1 MPTLVTG
8 LEGFVGQHLLQA
20 FPDSYF
26 PVYGTTLAEAP
37 PAKRAVSYRHLDISE
52 MGNLEAYLSDVQPRR
67 IIHLAAISNVGLSI
81 NDPAL
86 TFRVNIEG
94 SFRLLEAVRLVCPRA
109 RVLLVGSGE
118 VHGDATPSSPKGFRE
133 TDQTVPASPYAASKL
148 AMEALGQSYARTYGL
163 NIVISRSFNHTG
175 PGQPE
180 RFIFSHIAKTLVE
193 IKKGLHP
200 AEIPVGDISV
210 ERDFLDVRD
219 VAQAYLALLEKG
231 HPGEIYNVSS
241 GKAQPL
247 SAYIDLLIQAS
258 GVQAKTIVDPSRKR
272 SCEIPRF
279 CGDNTKLMAET
290 GWNLQY
296 DLRTTFA
303 EMIEYW
309 SAKV

>member
-20 FPDSYF
+20 FPESYF
-26 PVYGTTLAEAP
+26 PVYGTALAEAP
-37 PAKRAVSYRHLDISE
+37 PSNKAVSYRHLDIADL
-52 MGNLEAYLSDVQPRR
+52 GILEAYLSDVQPTR
-67 IIHLAAISNVGLSI
+67 IIHLAAVSNVGLSI

-94 SFRLLEAVRLVCPRA
+94 SFRLLEAVRMICPKA

-118 VHGDATPSSPKGFRE
+118 VHGDATPSSPKGFVE

-148 AMEALGQSYARTYGL
+148 AMEALGQSYAKTYGL
-163 NIVISRSFNHTG
+163 HIVMSRSFNHTG
-175 PGQPE
+175 PGQAE
-180 RFIFSHIAKTLVE
+180 RFIFPHIAKTLVE
-193 IKKGLHP
+193 IKKELHP
-200 AEIPVGDISV
+200 PEIPVGDISV

-231 HPGEIYNVSS
+231 RPGEIYNVSS
-241 GKAQPL
+241 GNARPL
-247 SAYIDLLIQAS
+247 SAYIDLLIAAS
-258 GVQAKTIVDPSRKR
+258 GVRAITVADPARKR

-279 CGDNTKLMAET
+279 CGDSTKLRTET
-290 GWNLQY
+290 GWCPRF

-303 EMIEYW
+303 EMVEYW
-309 SAKV
+309 NSKV